1 MNKMTTVAQNE
12 QALRILRK
20 HGIEPNVGFIMFEPD
35 SSADDLRTNFEFLT
49 RNDLLKNLAVTA
61 NVLYHHQILLQGTKA
76 FRALEKEGR
85 IVAAG
90 DSSYEGTTLF
100 RNRQVAVLANI
111 MRQVTNSLFASM
123 DQIWSGRV
131 EEPPCAAIG
140 YGKLNRLLVA
150 LFEEG
155 LHALE
160 SGHPL
165 RGQDATAIVRS
176 AVTSMAEVM
185 KVDLGF

>member
-1 MNKMTTVAQNE
+1 MGSSPTWGSSCSSLIPLPT
-12 QALRILRK
+12 IS
-20 HGIEPNVGFIMFEPD
+20 GPTSD
-35 SSADDLRTNFEFLT
+35 SLT

-76 FRALEKEGR
+76 SGPLRRK
-85 IVAAG
+85 VA
-90 DSSYEGTTLF
+90 SSLPGTLPTKARRF

-150 LFEEG
+150 LF
-155 LHALE
+155 
-160 SGHPL
+160 
-165 RGQDATAIVRS
+165 
-176 AVTSMAEVM
+176 
-185 KVDLGF
+185 